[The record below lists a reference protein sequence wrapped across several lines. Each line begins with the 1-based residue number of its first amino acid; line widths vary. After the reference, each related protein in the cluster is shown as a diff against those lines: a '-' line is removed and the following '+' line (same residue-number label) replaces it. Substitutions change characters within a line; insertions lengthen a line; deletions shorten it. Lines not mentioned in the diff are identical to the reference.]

1 MERIAPLSLR
11 HALMMLRIVT
21 ALLFMAHAAVRIVHG
36 TIPQFGAFME
46 SVGFPQ
52 GEVLVWAIT
61 LAELVAGAAMIA
73 NRYVTQAAATLIMIA
88 ATGILLI
95 HRHFGWFVG
104 EHGTGGSEYS
114 VALMAALIVIIAAD
128 RDANASM
135 SGTRQT

>member
-36 TIPQFGAFME
+36 TIPQFGAFIE